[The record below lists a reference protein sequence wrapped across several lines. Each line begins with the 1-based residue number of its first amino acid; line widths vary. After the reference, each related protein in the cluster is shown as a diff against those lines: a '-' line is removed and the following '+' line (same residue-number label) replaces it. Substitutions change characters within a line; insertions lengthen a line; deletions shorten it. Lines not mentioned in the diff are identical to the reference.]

1 MKNKKTWVIAA
12 ITILILAIAAVTTL
26 LVRER
31 KEKNDMAQ
39 LFSLEKEEMEN
50 EYTRFASQYDELQY
64 QLSNDSLI
72 DVLEKE
78 KVKTQRLLEEL
89 RSVKTTNAREIMR
102 LKKELATVRAVLRTY
117 VVQID
122 SLNRLNQELSQE
134 NKEVKKKYNEA
145 TRQISNLAQ
154 EKKELNEKVEL
165 ASQLDATAFWVKPQN
180 KRGRETQKVKDVTK
194 LAIGFT
200 ITKNISARTGERI
213 LYVRITKPDNDV
225 LTKKAS
231 DTFPYE
237 NRTLNYSIKKY
248 IEYNGEEQDV
258 TVYWNV
264 EEFLYAG
271 TYRIDLF
278 ADGVL
283 IGSSSFSLK

>member
-1 MKNKKTWVIAA
+1 MKNKKTWAIAA

-122 SLNRLNQELSQE
+122 SLNRLNQELTQE

-225 LTKKAS
+225 LIKKAS

>member
-1 MKNKKTWVIAA
+1 MKNKKAWAIAA
-12 ITILILAIAAVTTL
+12 ISILILAIAAVTAL

-122 SLNRLNQELSQE
+122 SLNRLNQELTQE

-225 LTKKAS
+225 LIKKTS

-271 TYRIDLF
+271 NYRIDLF